1 MVKKVFSVTIEES
14 ILEKWREFVEDNCVN
29 SSKLVEKILKE
40 HLERKSKREKR
51 DKKEES
57 NKGK

>member
-40 HLERKSKREKR
+40 HLRRENN
-51 DKKEES
+51 KK
-57 NKGK
+57 